1 MENRSLSV
9 VAGLITLLALP
20 VVALAA
26 DSGVDAAQQAA
37 WQMRLDKAAAMQAES
52 KARHDEA
59 EKLLEQQNLLCDK
72 KFLVNDCRNAAHR
85 DYLKTMQETRRQAI
99 EGKALEREVKQ
110 EQFREREKQRVEEAP
125 RHAAQLRVRQ
135 AETAMTRQATGER
148 IAASQ
153 AAKAKKAAEGE
164 QRKAANAAKLQKR
177 QADHDARVAKKMRE
191 AEQRTAEAAA
201 RAQAKEQAKADA
213 RVQK

>member
-1 MENRSLSV
+1 
-9 VAGLITLLALP
+9 
-20 VVALAA
+20 
-26 DSGVDAAQQAA
+26 
-37 WQMRLDKAAAMQAES
+37 MRLDKAAAMQAES

-72 KFLVNDCRNAAHR
+72 KFLVNDCQNAAHR

-110 EQFREREKQRVEEAP
+110 EQFREREKQRLEEAP

-135 AETAMTRQATGER
+135 AETAMTRQATRER

-153 AAKAKKAAEGE
+153 AAKAKKPP
-164 QRKAANAAKLQKR
+164 KASSAKR
-177 QADHDARVAKKMRE
+177 QMPPNFRKGKLITTPGWPRKCAKPSSGQPRRRPRRKPKSKPRPTPGCRSKAVAP
-191 AEQRTAEAAA
+191 T
-201 RAQAKEQAKADA
+201 
-213 RVQK
+213 